1 VPRELIPIVMFNVA
15 GIVLLAFSPIG
26 RAIAR
31 RIGGASADADEP
43 AALREEVADLRH
55 ELDQVHS
62 RMAQLDQVQERLDFA
77 ERVMAQGK
85 DRGALPGAR

>member
-31 RIGGASADADEP
+31 RIGGASADADET
-43 AALREEVADLRH
+43 AALRDEVADLRH